1 MQISPKKS
9 EGLRI
14 CSTVEE
20 FGFRSLR
27 EKWNIQ
33 LPSSTV
39 ASGLKLDALLSMQPQ
54 IFSLLSIPVQST

>member
-1 MQISPKKS
+1 MQISPKKLV
-9 EGLRI
+9 GLRI

-39 ASGLKLDALLSMQPQ
+39 ASGLKLDAQLSMQPQ
-54 IFSLLSIPVQST
+54 IFSPLSIPVQST